1 MKTIHNTKRFT
12 AVLLSILVLF
22 SAFMPC
28 VSAEEGSWID
38 ESKLFTDRQVTSTN
52 TYKLVGGLTERHVVF
67 NNAKKNNQIKGYVME
82 VDINNP
88 EISVIAG
95 YNDGTTDE
103 WVMSTVKSQ
112 TQHAEAQGLNVVGA
126 VNGSGFNTSTGEPSD
141 VLVMNGSV
149 KHYAGYQPF
158 FAILNDGTAV
168 IRPAGSRTDDVKEA
182 VSGMALLVVN
192 GNVVDHTADPALH
205 PRTAVGI
212 KADGSLVFFVAD
224 GRQKPA
230 SLGMTYTDL
239 AHTMSALGCV
249 DAMALDGGG
258 SSIMLT
264 QREGTDDLG
273 VRNVPSYA
281 GIERPVA
288 TSLMIC
294 TTAKPTNEYDHVAF
308 SVDKIF
314 VAPLTPASFSVIG
327 VDKYGYEAGMPEDGY
342 LELADSSLGS
352 ISGTTFMSGTKTGKT
367 TINYIVD
374 GEVAASL
381 PVEVSNDADNLI
393 TAAIKKIMQAFANIF
408 NLLQTFMEK
417 MNERI

>member
-1 MKTIHNTKRFT
+1 MKAIHNTRRFT
-12 AVLLSILVLF
+12 AVFLSILVLL

-38 ESKLFTDRQVTSTN
+38 ESKLYTDRQITSTS

-82 VDINNP
+82 VDINDP
-88 EISVIAG
+88 DISVIAG

-103 WVMSTVKSQ
+103 WKMSTVKSQ
-112 TQHAEAQGLNVVGA
+112 TQHVEAKGINVVGA
-126 VNGSGFNTSTGEPSD
+126 VNGGGFNTSTGEPAG
-141 VLVMNGSV
+141 VFAMNGSV
-149 KHYAGYQPF
+149 VHTGGYQPF
-158 FAILNDGTAV
+158 FAILKDGTPV
-168 IRPAGSRTDDVKEA
+168 VRSAGERTDDVKEA
-182 VSGMALLVVN
+182 VAGMAILVVN
-192 GNVVDHTADPALH
+192 GNIVDHTADTALH

-224 GRQKPA
+224 GRQQPA
-230 SLGMTYTDL
+230 SVGMTYTDL
-239 AHTMSALGCV
+239 AHTMLALGSV
-249 DAMALDGGG
+249 NAMALDGGG

-264 QREGTDDLG
+264 QREGTDTLG

-294 TTAKPTNEYDHVAF
+294 TEAKPTNEYDHVAF

-327 VDKYGYEAGMPEDGY
+327 VDKYGYEAGMPADGY
-342 LELADSSLGS
+342 LELADKSLGS
-352 ISGTTFMSGTKTGKT
+352 ISGTTFMSSSKTGKT
-367 TINYIVD
+367 TINYIID

-393 TAAIKKIMQAFANIF
+393 TAAIKRIMQAFANIF
-408 NLLQTFMEK
+408 NLIQTFFEK
-417 MNERI
+417 MNERL